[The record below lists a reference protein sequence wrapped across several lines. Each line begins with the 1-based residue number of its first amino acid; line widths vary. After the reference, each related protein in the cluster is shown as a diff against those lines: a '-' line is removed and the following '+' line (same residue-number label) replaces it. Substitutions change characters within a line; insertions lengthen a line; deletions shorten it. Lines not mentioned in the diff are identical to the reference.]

1 MKKIYERENNSMFD
15 RMRKEREE
23 NHLSLRK
30 RNLFTALMIKR
41 EATSREKNK
50 NEKEMYNEVIKI
62 GQVIN
67 NNETNIDDIVINYK
81 EEISSQL
88 NILLST
94 CNKEIYLQILDNFIA
109 LAFFSKEISSLLSQN
124 KVIEGIIKTS
134 FHVLPFDDAIIEK
147 TMLILDNIFLIENQI
162 EEKTVIDYFEKY
174 LVERIIKDI
183 NFTNKTIRYKT
194 ITFWNCSLILK
205 SHNIETEIS
214 FLFENVL
221 NELSK
226 ETNDTKFINI
236 SLGLLVLLLNKE
248 YFSDEK
254 NQIYKLERLVSLLI
268 QIQNKFLSFFA
279 HSKNDINITSIFLL
293 IFSIYTYIFNLDV
306 TTISEIVQT
315 NQTILLDIKSSIIK
329 IFSLDV
335 TIDKLIIKIL
345 EFILQITLYINIEEI
360 SSFFIDK
367 DIISLLL
374 SERLSY
380 PSQKCLDLITKIIS
394 NLLKYHTS
402 TVTFSYI
409 THPSLLSLIQ
419 SGVFSHSPNIIL
431 NTLSNLLEI
440 ISTKE
445 LTQNFIEK
453 LYHMNIMTKIEDFSM
468 ENGYSEEISKKAD
481 AIIFYIE
488 NTMRIDEE
496 I

>member
-1 MKKIYERENNSMFD
+1 MFASKD
-15 RMRKEREE
+15 P
-23 NHLSLRK
+23 
-30 RNLFTALMIKR
+30 T
-41 EATSREKNK
+41 
-50 NEKEMYNEVIKI
+50 
-62 GQVIN
+62 
-67 NNETNIDDIVINYK
+67 
-81 EEISSQL
+81 QL
-88 NILLST
+88 NPNLKKAAD
-94 CNKEIYLQILDNFIA
+94 NQIL
-109 LAFFSKEISSLLSQN
+109 
-124 KVIEGIIKTS
+124 
-134 FHVLPFDDAIIEK
+134 
-147 TMLILDNIFLIENQI
+147 
-162 EEKTVIDYFEKY
+162 
-174 LVERIIKDI
+174 
-183 NFTNKTIRYKT
+183 
-194 ITFWNCSLILK
+194 
-205 SHNIETEIS
+205 
-214 FLFENVL
+214 
-221 NELSK
+221 
-226 ETNDTKFINI
+226 
-236 SLGLLVLLLNKE
+236 LGLLGELKSQVLNNDK
-248 YFSDEK
+248 
-254 NQIYKLERLVSLLI
+254 
-268 QIQNKFLSFFA
+268 SFESF
-279 HSKNDINITSIFLL
+279 
-293 IFSIYTYIFNLDV
+293 
-306 TTISEIVQT
+306 TTISDEFFNILIHLLQFSSQIY
-315 NQTILLDIKSSIIK
+315 NTIKKRQSY
-329 IFSLDV
+329 
-335 TIDKLIIKIL
+335 DKLLPKVKNSL
-345 EFILQITLYINIEEI
+345 SEEI

-394 NLLKYHTS
+394 NLFKYHTS